1 MPSCLALYWM
11 ERQDL
16 GQGAFLSLISVKFS
30 FWKGRSG
37 KGHVCSAMV
46 GGRHGEKPPGGV
58 RVAASRAHRPL
69 KKLLV
74 LPPSALSP
82 CCFLFPFFKAWRPRQ
97 PSLPPAV
104 LLRWR
109 SAGWGSHLPSS
120 LPQAAHS
127 HLLPALGC
135 SPSISSSLPPAM
147 ARRQVLP
154 GVRVTPLGWFG
165 PRLVPGCLSPEMYC
179 FGALYLVHFFP
190 FPF

>member
-1 MPSCLALYWM
+1 MFRAELQRYFSVLFPLRPPRRLVPSCLALYWM

-16 GQGAFLSLISVKFS
+16 GQGAFLFLISVKFS

-82 CCFLFPFFKAWRPRQ
+82 CCFPFPFFKAWRPRQ

-120 LPQAAHS
+120 CPRMHIPTCSQPWAA
-127 HLLPALGC
+127 LPASPPPSHQPWHEGRSFLG
-135 SPSISSSLPPAM
+135 S
-147 ARRQVLP
+147 
-154 GVRVTPLGWFG
+154 G
-165 PRLVPGCLSPEMYC
+165 
-179 FGALYLVHFFP
+179 
-190 FPF
+190 